1 MDTVDSYIL
10 HADLDAFYASV
21 EQILNPELRNKPV
34 VVGGLPENRGVVAT
48 ASYEARAFG
57 IHSAMSMRQAI
68 QLCPDAIIVPPN
80 FPEYRSYSSRVM
92 SILKQYSEILEN
104 VSLDEAYIDISDNV
118 SQPSDALNIGLDIK
132 NQVISETG
140 LIISIG
146 ISSNKT
152 TSKIASDLNKPDGLV
167 FIPTGEEL
175 KFTHE
180 LSVNKIP
187 GIGPKSTQKLNQLG
201 INTIGQLSQQPTDF
215 FKRIFGNQGQK
226 IQSKSIGTYRE
237 PLQTVRN
244 PKAISTETTFREDL
258 TDSNFIIAE
267 LTKLSSKLSLNAAE
281 KSLKGKT
288 IRLKVRFN
296 DFSTHTSQITLE
308 SPTNEYE
315 ILHDAAIR
323 LLERIMKQALPVR
336 LLGISLSNFDTK
348 PTLQLSLL

>member
-132 NQVISETG
+132 NQVILETG

-215 FKRIFGNQGQK
+215 
-226 IQSKSIGTYRE
+226 
-237 PLQTVRN
+237 
-244 PKAISTETTFREDL
+244 
-258 TDSNFIIAE
+258 
-267 LTKLSSKLSLNAAE
+267 
-281 KSLKGKT
+281 
-288 IRLKVRFN
+288 
-296 DFSTHTSQITLE
+296 
-308 SPTNEYE
+308 
-315 ILHDAAIR
+315 
-323 LLERIMKQALPVR
+323 
-336 LLGISLSNFDTK
+336 
-348 PTLQLSLL
+348 

>member
-215 FKRIFGNQGQK
+215 FKHIFGNQGQK
-226 IQSKSIGTYRE
+226 IKSKS
-237 PLQTVRN
+237 
-244 PKAISTETTFREDL
+244 
-258 TDSNFIIAE
+258 
-267 LTKLSSKLSLNAAE
+267 
-281 KSLKGKT
+281 
-288 IRLKVRFN
+288 
-296 DFSTHTSQITLE
+296 
-308 SPTNEYE
+308 
-315 ILHDAAIR
+315 
-323 LLERIMKQALPVR
+323 
-336 LLGISLSNFDTK
+336 
-348 PTLQLSLL
+348 

>member
-167 FIPTGEEL
+167 FI
-175 KFTHE
+175 
-180 LSVNKIP
+180 
-187 GIGPKSTQKLNQLG
+187 
-201 INTIGQLSQQPTDF
+201 
-215 FKRIFGNQGQK
+215 
-226 IQSKSIGTYRE
+226 
-237 PLQTVRN
+237 
-244 PKAISTETTFREDL
+244 
-258 TDSNFIIAE
+258 
-267 LTKLSSKLSLNAAE
+267 LSL
-281 KSLKGKT
+281 
-288 IRLKVRFN
+288 I
-296 DFSTHTSQITLE
+296 HI
-308 SPTNEYE
+308 
-315 ILHDAAIR
+315 
-323 LLERIMKQALPVR
+323 
-336 LLGISLSNFDTK
+336 
-348 PTLQLSLL
+348 